1 MLDAMLNLVLIVGMI
16 AICFFLFQI
25 NEKLERL
32 NQSGGL
38 SQTKKDD

>member
-1 MLDAMLNLVLIVGMI
+1 MLVVMLNLVLIVGMI
-16 AICFFLFQI
+16 AVCFFLFQI

-38 SQTKKDD
+38 GSTKKTG